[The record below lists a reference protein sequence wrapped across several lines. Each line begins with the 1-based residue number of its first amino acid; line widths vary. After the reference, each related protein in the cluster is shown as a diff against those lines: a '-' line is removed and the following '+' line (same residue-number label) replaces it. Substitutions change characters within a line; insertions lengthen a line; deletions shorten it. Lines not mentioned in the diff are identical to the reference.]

1 MYENI
6 NYEKHSSFY
15 YKQSSR
21 IQVNIQKRKEIFE
34 VKEKRNIPETK
45 YFQDF

>member
-1 MYENI
+1 MKILTMKNI
-6 NYEKHSSFY
+6 VLFN

-34 VKEKRNIPETK
+34 VKEKGNIPETK